1 MNVSHEKHEEHS
13 PLENPIVPLVNTLSQ
28 EWDKYMKEMWGEEG
42 QDKATHFKC
51 LLTIEQ
57 ASPVQEHIE
66 ICMLRVS
73 RLLAKIKKH
82 TKSSHVLF

>member
-1 MNVSHEKHEEHS
+1 
-13 PLENPIVPLVNTLSQ
+13 
-28 EWDKYMKEMWGEEG
+28 MKEMWGEEG